1 MTSTSELISRLKE
14 VRQAKNL
21 SYQDIVDLT
30 NGAVSKTTVSRVF
43 ADGSEEVSFRFDE
56 TLKPIA
62 GVLLDV
68 DNFEENDSTTV
79 LAMKSLLRYKSDCI
93 IELENQIKELN
104 SELNREKIKQ
114 QEKFDIE
121 RRLYNDRI
129 TFLLHQIELKD
140 KRMDQLLEA
149 VFQKDKQIKEVME
162 KIIK

>member
-104 SELNREKIKQ
+104 SELNGEKIKQ

-162 KIIK
+162 KLIK

>member
-104 SELNREKIKQ
+104 SELNGEKIKQ
-114 QEKFDIE
+114 QEKFDTE

-149 VFQKDKQIKEVME
+149 VFQKDKQMKEMLE
-162 KIIK
+162 RLIP